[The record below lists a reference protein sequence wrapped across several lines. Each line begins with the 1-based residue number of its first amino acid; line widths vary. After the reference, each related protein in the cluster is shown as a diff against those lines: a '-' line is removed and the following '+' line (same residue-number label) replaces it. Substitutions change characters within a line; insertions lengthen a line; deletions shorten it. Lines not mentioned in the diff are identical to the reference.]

1 MINGDMT
8 MVNSTSS
15 CQRRNVESLLCRIKK
30 LIVLSYGFVY
40 SPTSWLTISQTNIRG
55 EYHTYLH
62 PSLQSM
68 SPKFKQDIIRS
79 DEILKHFIFSTCGF
93 RFHLITTLESYL
105 KPIIPLWTLLYIFN
119 KKTHPALNFCEIAT
133 KMT

>member
-15 CQRRNVESLLCRIKK
+15 CQRRNVESLLCKIKK

-55 EYHTYLH
+55 EISHIPTSIPPIYVTQVQIGHH
-62 PSLQSM
+62 P
-68 SPKFKQDIIRS
+68 KR
-79 DEILKHFIFSTCGF
+79 
-93 RFHLITTLESYL
+93 
-105 KPIIPLWTLLYIFN
+105 
-119 KKTHPALNFCEIAT
+119 
-133 KMT
+133 